1 MVHRF
6 IDSLILSRCI
16 LSLCYVPDIVLSEN
30 EKIDE
35 VWSHCIQVT
44 WESDKVG
51 T

>member
-1 MVHRF
+1 MIHRF

-35 VWSHCIQVT
+35 V
-44 WESDKVG
+44 
-51 T
+51 